1 MAVTLA
7 QAVTIL
13 VQVALAAA
21 QGKLE
26 GLVFLAV
33 QMGLL
38 AAVVM
43 VVAAR
48 EQQQENLRK
57 PMAHF
62 TLAVAEAGL

>member
-7 QAVTIL
+7 QTVTIL
-13 VQVALAAA
+13 VRVALAAA

-26 GLVFLAV
+26 GLGFLAV
-33 QMGLL
+33 LTDL
-38 AAVVM
+38 PAAVVM

-48 EQQQENLRK
+48 EKQQENLRK

>member
-1 MAVTLA
+1 M
-7 QAVTIL
+7 
-13 VQVALAAA
+13 AA
-21 QGKLE
+21 QEKLE
-26 GLVFLAV
+26 VLVILAV

-38 AAVVM
+38 AAVIL

>member
-7 QAVTIL
+7 QTVTIL
-13 VQVALAAA
+13 VQADRVAA
-21 QGKLE
+21 QEKLE
-26 GLVFLAV
+26 VLVILAV

-38 AAVVM
+38 AAVIL

>member
-1 MAVTLA
+1 MEV
-7 QAVTIL
+7 L
-13 VQVALAAA
+13 VILAA
-21 QGKLE
+21 LTD
-26 GLVFLAV
+26 LP
-33 QMGLL
+33 